1 MGRNDWDEALEIN
14 DFSKKNDKGSKR
26 RAKEDK
32 HWDKPMKRPKRQQLH
47 SAKEK
52 TRERE
57 LISRYMSGSISEDE
71 YYDDYEER

>member
-32 HWDKPMKRPKRQQLH
+32 HWDKPMKVGDTVKSVSTNRI
-47 SAKEK
+47 
-52 TRERE
+52 
-57 LISRYMSGSISEDE
+57 LIRSMIQSRSNGLF
-71 YYDDYEER
+71 